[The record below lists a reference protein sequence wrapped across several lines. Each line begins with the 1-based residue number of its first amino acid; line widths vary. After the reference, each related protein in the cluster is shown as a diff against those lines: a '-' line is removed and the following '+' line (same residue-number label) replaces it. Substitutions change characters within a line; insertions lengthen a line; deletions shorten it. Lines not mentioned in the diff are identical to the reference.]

1 MKVKVI
7 DDSAILGKI
16 FHIWYEH
23 KCSLC
28 MLACSSYLS
37 PPQALR
43 LQSRAGEL
51 EARETGDEHAR
62 DHGKERGE
70 RRNACEKSCRFL
82 GNFVAFSSCYFPR
95 VLKP

>member
-62 DHGKERGE
+62 DHGKEKEE
-70 RRNACEKSCRFL
+70 RRNACKNSCQFL
-82 GNFVAFSSCYFPR
+82 ANFVTFLTRYFSQVF
-95 VLKP
+95 KP

>member
-7 DDSAILGKI
+7 DDSAILDKI
-16 FHIWYEH
+16 FHIRYEH

-43 LQSRAGEL
+43 LQSRASSKHEKLGTST
-51 EARETGDEHAR
+51 RGITGR
-62 DHGKERGE
+62 GKERGE
-70 RRNACEKSCRFL
+70 TPARKGVDFL
-82 GNFVAFSSCYFPR
+82 AILSFSRHVTFPEF
-95 VLKP
+95 